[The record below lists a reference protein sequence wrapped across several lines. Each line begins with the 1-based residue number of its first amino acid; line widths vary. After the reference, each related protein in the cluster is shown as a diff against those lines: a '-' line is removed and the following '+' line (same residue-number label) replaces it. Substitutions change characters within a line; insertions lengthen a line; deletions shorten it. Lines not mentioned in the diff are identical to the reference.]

1 MADARV
7 LMPSP
12 IMSFPSPSPPMEAL
26 EGVTPT
32 ISAVENDSV
41 TPSVASSC
49 SSCYHHHYDTGPSAL
64 IIPGKYGFVSVS
76 TEDTPELGMRPAFL
90 STFGMA
96 TDQAGK
102 LGMGKNKRMV
112 CIYGNYQVVHF
123 NKLPLVI
130 TVIGTSTANTGLLM
144 ELEDQF
150 SHIVSQLVPVVDIS

>member
-1 MADARV
+1 MAEEMKKFLLDILNSTDDLLGIVITDRD
-7 LMPSP
+7 
-12 IMSFPSPSPPMEAL
+12 
-26 EGVTPT
+26 GVP
-32 ISAVENDSV
+32 
-41 TPSVASSC
+41 
-49 SSCYHHHYDTGPSAL
+49 L
-64 IIPGKYGFVSVS
+64 LKVS
-76 TEDTPELGMRPAFL
+76 TEDAPELGMRPAFL

-150 SHIVSQLVPVVDIS
+150 SHIVTQLTPVVDIS